1 MTRGTRYSFAA
12 SQVLVCQQACVDSD
26 GFTNLGIKLPLMWTT
41 FSKAKL
47 SPKEV
52 QVIQLKRLAITCIV
66 TGLFGAAIFYSPY
79 IGLNWQTKFACPL
92 CPHVSIVGDSPTGH
106 FIRLAIG
113 GGILNA
119 AFLFFLALL
128 LWGARVLVKR
138 RLFDRP
144 RG

>member
-1 MTRGTRYSFAA
+1 
-12 SQVLVCQQACVDSD
+12 
-26 GFTNLGIKLPLMWTT
+26 
-41 FSKAKL
+41 
-47 SPKEV
+47 
-52 QVIQLKRLAITCIV
+52 VIQLKKLTIACIV

-92 CPHVSIVGDSPTGH
+92 CPHVSIVGDSPTEH
-106 FIRLAIG
+106 FMRLAIG

-128 LWGARVLVKR
+128 LWGTRALMKR
-138 RLFDRP
+138 LLFGRS